1 MLQTVAGQLLRR
13 GRVGLL
19 PGTYNPPT
27 MAHVALGEAAQRRF
41 DLDQVVQ
48 IIPRSLPHKR
58 IARPTV
64 EHRLEWIAEL
74 ARHRGGWAACACE
87 AGLVV
92 DMVNA
97 LRREVGDA
105 CELFVIAGRDA
116 AERYAT
122 WDYRDREAFGDQLK
136 RFTLLVGARGA
147 SYRVAPEHTG
157 RILPFEIAPAHAET
171 SSSMVRSA
179 IARGEDWDH
188 LVPAEIHEM
197 VAAAYARGAA

>member
-1 MLQTVAGQLLRR
+1 MIRTVAGQLLRL

-19 PGTYNPPT
+19 PGAYNPPT
-27 MAHVALGEAAQRRF
+27 MAHVALAEAAQRRF

-48 IIPRSLPHKR
+48 IIPRALPHKR
-58 IARPTV
+58 IARPTM

-74 ARHRGGWAACACE
+74 ARAREGWAACACE

-92 DMVNA
+92 DMVDA

-122 WDYRDREAFGDQLK
+122 WDYGDREAFSDQLK
-136 RFTLLVGARGA
+136 RFTLLVGARGEPF
-147 SYRVAPEHTG
+147 RVAAEHAG

-171 SSSMVRSA
+171 SSSRVRSA
-179 IARGEDWDH
+179 VARGENWDH
-188 LVPAEIHEM
+188 LVPAEIRHS
-197 VAAAYARGAA
+197 VAAAYPRGAG

>member
-1 MLQTVAGQLLRR
+1 MLRR

-19 PGTYNPPT
+19 PGAYNPPT

-41 DLDQVVQ
+41 ELDQVVQ

-74 ARHRGGWAACACE
+74 ARIRKGWAACACE

-92 DMVNA
+92 DIVDA
-97 LRREVGDA
+97 LRREIGDA

-122 WDYRDREAFGDQLK
+122 WDYGDREGFGDQLK
-136 RFTLLVGARGA
+136 RFTLLVGGRGG
-147 SYRVAPEHTG
+147 SYRVAPERAG

-188 LVPAEIHEM
+188 LVPAEIRRF
-197 VAAAYARGAA
+197 VAAAYARGAE

>member
-1 MLQTVAGQLLRR
+1 MIQTVAGRLLRR

-27 MAHVALGEAAQRRF
+27 MAHVALGESAQRRF

-64 EHRLEWIAEL
+64 EDRLEWIAAL
-74 ARHRGGWAACACE
+74 ALLREGWAACACE

-92 DMVNA
+92 DMVDA

-122 WDYRDREAFGDQLK
+122 WDYGDREAFSDQLK
-136 RFTLLVGARGA
+136 RFTLLVGARGQ
-147 SYRVAPEHTG
+147 SYRVAAEHTG
-157 RILPFEIAPAHAET
+157 QILPFEIASAHAET
-171 SSSMVRSA
+171 SSSLVRSA
-179 IARGEDWDH
+179 IARGENWDH
-188 LVPAEIHEM
+188 LVPTEIRHF
-197 VAAAYARGAA
+197 VAAAYTGGAA

>member
-1 MLQTVAGQLLRR
+1 MIRTVAGPLLRR

-27 MAHVALGEAAQRRF
+27 MAHIALGEAAQRRF

-48 IIPRSLPHKR
+48 VIPRLLPHKQ
-58 IARPTV
+58 IERPTV

-74 ARHRGGWAACACE
+74 ARLRKGWAACACE

-92 DMVNA
+92 DMVDA
-97 LRREVGDA
+97 LRREIGEA

-116 AERYAT
+116 AERFAT
-122 WDYRDREAFGDQLK
+122 WDYGDREAFSDQLN
-136 RFTLLVGARGA
+136 RFTLLVGGRGG
-147 SYRVAPEHTG
+147 SYLVAPEHAG

-171 SSSMVRSA
+171 ASSAVRSA

-188 LVPAEIHEM
+188 LVPAEIHHG
-197 VAAAYARGAA
+197 VAAAYAGGAA